1 MDRTEIGATSVPTA
15 PSASVEWARE
25 YIYGTI
31 STMVAIGGLT
41 FERRPDSVSAGGVI
55 VVGAIA
61 IALAHAVSHLVVAWS
76 LRSQG
81 APFTFRTVFDQ
92 LRQSWPIVSAAIPAT
107 VVLALSRTGLYTTS
121 TALWVDAAVGVAA
134 LAVVGIWTA
143 GPARPG
149 SHRVAYVVALVSV
162 GLFIVGLEIAA
173 HQL

>member
-1 MDRTEIGATSVPTA
+1 
-15 PSASVEWARE
+15 
-25 YIYGTI
+25 
-31 STMVAIGGLT
+31 MVAIGGLT

-81 APFTFRTVFDQ
+81 APFTFRTVFGQ

-143 GPARPG
+143 GPSRPG